1 MTLTVKKERFLE
13 LMNFFPEARDYYK
26 PRAEARRIE
35 FKRLMRNFYK
45 KLEQN
50 CIVNLIT
57 RNCDRGK
64 IDCSSS
70 DEEGLS
76 VDEILIRASNP
87 NLKKLEKSQ
96 KRQSH

>member
-45 KLEQN
+45 KLE
-50 CIVNLIT
+50 
-57 RNCDRGK
+57 
-64 IDCSSS
+64 
-70 DEEGLS
+70 
-76 VDEILIRASNP
+76 
-87 NLKKLEKSQ
+87 
-96 KRQSH
+96 